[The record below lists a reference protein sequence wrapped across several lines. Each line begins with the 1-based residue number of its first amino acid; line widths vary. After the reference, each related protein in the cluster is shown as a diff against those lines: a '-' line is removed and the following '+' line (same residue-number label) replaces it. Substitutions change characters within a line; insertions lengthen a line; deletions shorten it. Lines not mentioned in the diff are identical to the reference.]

1 MRLEQRDG
9 VLVATVGTAAAEVG
23 QGIYTVLGQIV
34 REELGDIEVCFETG
48 DTTLGD
54 PGATSAS
61 RQTYMSGGAVKMACE
76 RIRRTLLRRAAD
88 RRQCDE
94 SKLVFDQGRIVS
106 PDAEML
112 MSELLDTPIMETVRH
127 HHQPTDTLDPE
138 NGQGAVTLQFAFCA
152 HRAVVDVDTE
162 LGIIKVVAL
171 DAVQDVGRAI
181 NPTTITGQIQGGALQ
196 GMGLAVMEELVV
208 QDGKLRNPSFTDY
221 LIPTIVDS
229 PSMRVHIIERP
240 DPNAP
245 YGLRGVGEPPTISS
259 VAAVV
264 AAVRDATGLELPRVP
279 VRADDI
285 VFAGRAD
292 ALPTGAA
299 AEAMG

>member
-1 MRLEQRDG
+1 
-9 VLVATVGTAAAEVG
+9 
-23 QGIYTVLGQIV
+23 
-34 REELGDIEVCFETG
+34 
-48 DTTLGD
+48 LGD

-208 QDGKLRNPSFTDY
+208 QSGKLRNPSFTDY
-221 LIPTIVDS
+221 LTPTIVDS
-229 PSMRVHIIERP
+229 PSMRVQILKRP

-245 YGLRGVGEPPTISS
+245 YGLRGVG
-259 VAAVV
+259 
-264 AAVRDATGLELPRVP
+264 
-279 VRADDI
+279 
-285 VFAGRAD
+285 
-292 ALPTGAA
+292 
-299 AEAMG
+299 